1 MAVTKTGLVG
11 VVAGLIIGA
20 AIFIY
25 VATTLLEGL
34 KAGYCA
40 GLIPAPS
47 NATGSTPAQNAS
59 VNASATFNTSVDA
72 MATVTL
78 TVGSLMAI
86 AAVAVVGFWIV
97 KNVIGGGGN

>member
-1 MAVTKTGLVG
+1 MAVSKTGLIG

-34 KAGYCA
+34 KAGYAA
-40 GLIPAPS
+40 GLIPAISDTLGAP
-47 NATGSTPAQNAS
+47 NAS
-59 VNASATFNTSVDA
+59 RNASIAFNASVDA

-97 KNVIGGGGN
+97 KNVIGGG

>member
-1 MAVTKTGLVG
+1 MAKMQTGLIG

-25 VATTLLEGL
+25 VASTLLTGL
-34 KAGYCA
+34 K
-40 GLIPAPS
+40 
-47 NATGSTPAQNAS
+47 TSTTTAA
-59 VNASATFNTSVDA
+59 FNTSIDA
-72 MATVTL
+72 MITISF

-97 KNVIGGGGN
+97 RNVIGGG